1 MRSILVTVVAA
12 LGACSQPP
20 PPQPAAGA
28 TPAATAEPGPDP
40 APTAEAPK
48 PAPLSA
54 EDERLIAADPKDL
67 TPEMR
72 RKRAY
77 ALRRKAMQNTDS
89 PLARTLTDLEKAY
102 QHGQI
107 DPNGKKATPTFT
119 VDGKPPTHGGS
130 APMGPAGARPAGE

>member
-1 MRSILVTVVAA
+1 MRCILVTALAA

-20 PPQPAAGA
+20 QPQPAAKA
-28 TPAATAEPGPDP
+28 RAAAQAEP
-40 APTAEAPK
+40 APEAEAPK
-48 PAPLSA
+48 VAPLSE

-77 ALRRKAMQNTDS
+77 ALRRQAMQNPDS

-102 QHGQI
+102 QDGQL
-107 DPNGKKATPTFT
+107 DPSGTKPMPTFT
-119 VDGKPPTHGGS
+119 VDGKPPTNGS
-130 APMGPAGARPAGE
+130 STPQGPAGARPVGE